1 MMETSWTTI
10 QIAIVLLALTV
21 FVSLKLRT
29 IGSRGEDF
37 PPGPKTTPILGN
49 VLGFPTSFPHI
60 K

>member
-1 MMETSWTTI
+1 MEISWTTI
-10 QIAIVLLALTV
+10 QIAIVFFTLTV
-21 FVSLKLRT
+21 FLLLKLRN

-49 VLGFPTSFPHI
+49 VLGFPASFPHI